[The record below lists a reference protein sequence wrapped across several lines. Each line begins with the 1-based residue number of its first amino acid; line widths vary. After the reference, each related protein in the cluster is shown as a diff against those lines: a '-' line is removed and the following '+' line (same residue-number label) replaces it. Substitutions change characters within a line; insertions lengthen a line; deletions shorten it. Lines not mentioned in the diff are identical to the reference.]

1 MPDTEWTSP
10 RKMMDYY
17 MDQSDGIEACQK
29 RLYLAVMKDE
39 VRVRLKGLVLGPEWL
54 KQIAAMTY
62 DDNPF
67 HYRLTLSCRSR
78 TPSGYGPFEPPAATC
93 SRGYRCSYFV
103 HNFVIK
109 GIICISCLTYG

>member
-29 RLYLAVMKDE
+29 RLYLAVIKGE
-39 VRVRLKGLVLGPEWL
+39 VRARLNCIVLGPEWL
-54 KQIAAMTY
+54 KQIGAMTY

-67 HYRLTLSCRSR
+67 TLPPNLELSVEDAKRLWPL
-78 TPSGYGPFEPPAATC
+78 
-93 SRGYRCSYFV
+93 
-103 HNFVIK
+103 
-109 GIICISCLTYG
+109 

>member
-29 RLYLAVMKDE
+29 RLYLAVIKGE
-39 VRVRLKGLVLGPEWL
+39 VRARLKGRVLGPEWL
-54 KQIAAMTY
+54 KQIASLTY

-67 HYRLTLSCRSR
+67 TL
-78 TPSGYGPFEPPAATC
+78 PPDLELSVEDA
-93 SRGYRCSYFV
+93 RKRWP
-103 HNFVIK
+103 
-109 GIICISCLTYG
+109 L

>member
-1 MPDTEWTSP
+1 
-10 RKMMDYY
+10 

-39 VRVRLKGLVLGPEWL
+39 VRVRLKGRVLGPEWL

-67 HYRLTLSCRSR
+67 TLPPDLELSVEDAKRLWPL
-78 TPSGYGPFEPPAATC
+78 
-93 SRGYRCSYFV
+93 
-103 HNFVIK
+103 
-109 GIICISCLTYG
+109 